1 NAVRGGGHA
10 PDEIPASHHH
20 RGLHTHLVNF
30 VDFARDPGGSH
41 RINSKALLA
50 YQHLAAQLQQD
61 SVVSRLGHFHT
72 MRCRALS
79 VPWPPSSG
87 SACGPICARFGNS
100 FAHFE
105 AGKAADL
112 DVLAEFRHL
121 RGDQLADGQAA
132 RKVLDV
138 SLLEEAAILVEFPEL
153 S

>member
-1 NAVRGGGHA
+1 MVADHAVNAVRGSGHA

-79 VPWPPSSG
+79 VPWPPCRVQLAG
-87 SACGPICARFGNS
+87 PSAAGLATPSPTLKRAKRRTLMFSPN
-100 FAHFE
+100 FATFE
-105 AGKAADL
+105 AISSPTVRL
-112 DVLAEFRHL
+112 PER
-121 RGDQLADGQAA
+121 
-132 RKVLDV
+132 
-138 SLLEEAAILVEFPEL
+138 SLMYRC